1 MDDRAELHRKRTIQR
16 FRLLNSSFPL
26 RLSVC
31 DPALVTRL
39 PGSAPGTCFAGP
51 HFPWSPPLAPP
62 APLWLAP
69 PRIAPQQGSPLRS
82 RASQLLWR
90 GPTSRARASSAT
102 APRLPDA
109 DRRTR
114 RTSLDNDGQTRD
126 FDTSAAVRLRSPLS
140 RAGPGSI
147 SRSLCSPA
155 DCAASA
161 SPFVAR

>member
-69 PRIAPQQGSPLRS
+69 PRIAPQQGSPLCS

-102 APRLPDA
+102 APRLPA
-109 DRRTR
+109 SARLTR
-114 RTSLDNDGQTRD
+114 RTSLDNDGQTR
-126 FDTSAAVRLRSPLS
+126 VL
-140 RAGPGSI
+140 PGSDTI
-147 SRSLCSPA
+147 PLHVMWP
-155 DCAASA
+155 
-161 SPFVAR
+161 